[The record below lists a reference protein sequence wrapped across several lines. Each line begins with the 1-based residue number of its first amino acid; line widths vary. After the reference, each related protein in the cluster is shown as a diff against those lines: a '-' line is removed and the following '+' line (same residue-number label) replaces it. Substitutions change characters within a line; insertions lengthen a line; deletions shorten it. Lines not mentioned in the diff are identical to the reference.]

1 MREGRREAEG
11 QREGRHDTL
20 PAPAAHPLELMP
32 TGQGQCREE
41 REILGERTPTP
52 ASPTLPSGLA
62 HPAPRPRPQ
71 ALTTS
76 HMLIKSPSWTEAV
89 PRPVPPAHPLPWAA
103 TSLIRPE
110 GGEGAHQ
117 SPVSPAPTPCAW
129 GGGPRPRAP
138 LPPRVFWVCPCPCAL
153 PCPWVGS
160 GVRLHPQLPRHRRA
174 RAQPSGRFCELV
186 RRPALW
192 VGSQEA
198 PGRGALPQG
207 LRWRTGRAQ
216 RVPEFLCARRPSA
229 EESAW
234 GPLRPWGRRYLSPG
248 RARPPPAG
256 PRGDLH
262 PGGQQRGGC
271 PRLGPRGGS

>member
-117 SPVSPAPTPCAW
+117 SPVSPAPTP
-129 GGGPRPRAP
+129 GTGVISIQHLHGNGPSS
-138 LPPRVFWVCPCPCAL
+138 C
-153 PCPWVGS
+153 
-160 GVRLHPQLPRHRRA
+160 
-174 RAQPSGRFCELV
+174 RFDFIIMPTHL
-186 RRPALW
+186 LN
-192 VGSQEA
+192 S
-198 PGRGALPQG
+198 L
-207 LRWRTGRAQ
+207 
-216 RVPEFLCARRPSA
+216 
-229 EESAW
+229 
-234 GPLRPWGRRYLSPG
+234 LSFFCTV
-248 RARPPPAG
+248 
-256 PRGDLH
+256 DLH
-262 PGGQQRGGC
+262 C
-271 PRLGPRGGS
+271 